1 MDWKQTFYRF
11 IETYNQWEIKGEMG
25 RAEAWIVDRDF
36 LTKQRERLCRIK
48 QRNQKN
54 NIMPFRNESKLKI
67 DRIKTS
73 ENKVEVTFALKRIFF
88 YHLLEQEHV
97 EERIE
102 TMRTQW
108 FLSTSG
114 KWLCRSVIV
123 YDESEVSAY
132 TASELYDHH
141 TVTPSSPFLN
151 EQLLY
156 PSRVTRFVY
165 DRHRVRQY
173 ANLYWDKAN
182 PEYMHFDDDCTNY
195 VSQCIF
201 AGGAP
206 MNYTGRRNAGWWY
219 KKDIPND
226 RWSFSWTV
234 SHSLCWYLSSGGL
247 HAEEVKS
254 PTQLDV
260 GDVIIYDFEGD
271 SRYNHSTIVTAHDAS
286 GMPLVNAHTVNSKQ
300 RYWDYQDSYAWTKR
314 TVYRFFHIPD
324 RV

>member
-1 MDWKQTFYRF
+1 
-11 IETYNQWEIKGEMG
+11 
-25 RAEAWIVDRDF
+25 
-36 LTKQRERLCRIK
+36 
-48 QRNQKN
+48 
-54 NIMPFRNESKLKI
+54 MP
-67 DRIKTS
+67 
-73 ENKVEVTFALKRIFF
+73 
-88 YHLLEQEHV
+88 
-97 EERIE
+97 
-102 TMRTQW
+102 
-108 FLSTSG
+108 
-114 KWLCRSVIV
+114 
-123 YDESEVSAY
+123 
-132 TASELYDHH
+132 
-141 TVTPSSPFLN
+141 
-151 EQLLY
+151 
-156 PSRVTRFVY
+156 
-165 DRHRVRQY
+165 
-173 ANLYWDKAN
+173 
-182 PEYMHFDDDCTNY
+182 
-195 VSQCIF
+195 
-201 AGGAP
+201 
-206 MNYTGRRNAGWWY
+206 GWWY

>member
-173 ANLYWDKAN
+173 ANLYWDRAN

-206 MNYTGRRNAGWWY
+206 MNYTGRRNA
-219 KKDIPND
+219 
-226 RWSFSWTV
+226 R
-234 SHSLCWYLSSGGL
+234 
-247 HAEEVKS
+247 
-254 PTQLDV
+254 
-260 GDVIIYDFEGD
+260 
-271 SRYNHSTIVTAHDAS
+271 
-286 GMPLVNAHTVNSKQ
+286 LVV
-300 RYWDYQDSYAWTKR
+300 
-314 TVYRFFHIPD
+314 
-324 RV
+324 